1 MKQGPLTEN
10 ELQWLDDTL
19 EQYASENSVIDVS
32 ELDGYLTAILSAPVA
47 IEPEFWMV
55 ALWGGEK
62 QIPQWKTSRERDR
75 FMDLTFQH
83 MADIEERLV
92 DFPEQFEPLFGE
104 QELEGQ
110 SFTVIGDWCY
120 GYMRGIGLAKL
131 QPVSEQLHSAYQLI
145 ALHGS
150 EAHAEEV
157 NTLTA
162 EQFEEHID
170 AIPAAVLD
178 LYQYWSFHAKQN
190 APQPKIVETKVGR
203 NEPCPCGSGKKF
215 KQCCLH

>member
-19 EQYASENSVIDVS
+19 EHYANEHSVIDVS
-32 ELDGYLTAILSAPVA
+32 ELDGFLTAILSAPFA

-55 ALWGGEK
+55 AIWGGEK
-62 QIPQWKTSRERDR
+62 HIPQWRNSRERDR

-92 DFPEQFEPLFGE
+92 DFPDQFEPLFAE

-110 SFTVIGDWCY
+110 VFTVVDDWCY
-120 GYMRGIGLAKL
+120 GYLRGVELAKL
-131 QPVSEQLHSAYQLI
+131 PPVSEQLLPAYELI
-145 ALHGS
+145 ALHGA
-150 EAHAEEV
+150 EQHAEQMGS
-157 NTLTA
+157 LSP
-162 EQFEEHID
+162 EQFEANI
-170 AIPAAVLD
+170 AALPAAALD
-178 LYQYWSFHAKQN
+178 LYQYWLFHAKQN
-190 APQPKIVETKVGR
+190 APQPMIAESKVGR
-203 NEPCPCGSGKKF
+203 NDPCPCGSGKKF

>member
-19 EQYASENSVIDVS
+19 EQYASEHSVIDVS

-62 QIPQWKTSRERDR
+62 HIPQWKTTRERDR

-120 GYMRGIGLAKL
+120 GYMRGIGLAQL
-131 QPVSEQLHSAYQLI
+131 PPVSEQLASAFQLI
-145 ALHGS
+145 ALHGD
-150 EAHAEEV
+150 EAQAEEV
-157 NTLTA
+157 NALTA
-162 EQFEEHID
+162 EQF
-170 AIPAAVLD
+170 
-178 LYQYWSFHAKQN
+178 
-190 APQPKIVETKVGR
+190 
-203 NEPCPCGSGKKF
+203 
-215 KQCCLH
+215 

>member
-19 EQYASENSVIDVS
+19 EHYASDNSVIDVS

-47 IEPEFWMV
+47 LEPEFWMV

-62 QIPQWKTSRERDR
+62 HIPQWRNSRERDR

-110 SFTVIGDWCY
+110 VFTVIDDWCY
-120 GYMRGIGLAKL
+120 GYMRGIGLVNL
-131 QPVSEQLHSAYQLI
+131 PPVSEQLQPAYQLI
-145 ALHGS
+145 ALHGT
-150 EAHAEEV
+150 EDHAEEV
-157 NTLTA
+157 NALSA
-162 EQFEEHID
+162 EQFESNI
-170 AIPAAVLD
+170 AALPSAVLD
-178 LYQYWSFHAKQN
+178 LYQYWLFYAQQN
-190 APQPKIVETKVGR
+190 TPQPKIAETKVGR
-203 NEPCPCGSGKKF
+203 NDPCPCGSGKKF